1 MDDALNYTDDILI
14 ADLKAVQDA
23 VQAWAT
29 ARDIWFDCGFK
40 SYREHVDGEPFE
52 TDPVVCVQYYS
63 SDFEWALYG
72 DLESEFSDLL
82 AHHGFCYELAS
93 AGNIYYYP
101 QEGPR
106 SRAYAQYFRWLWV
119 CSLVQEDFADIYEE
133 LYSHFATHPHDL
145 HRLGWRDYEILLAR
159 IFQTQGFSV
168 ELGPGQGDGGV
179 DIRLLQRDPIG
190 DILTL
195 VQAKKYSPRNKI
207 GLETVQAITGAAFV
221 EGANGMVVTTSSY
234 LPGAREF
241 AARTSGRIDLMTSD
255 HVVSWCQTAESG
267 IIRDKSTLVSRHA
280 VERLLLDVRQR
291 NDSRVLHSSWG
302 YNSTHNSFAVI
313 LKETRHAALLMSLPG
328 QNLTDD
334 GYGQRGTEAPLIDAS
349 ALGFHRADT
358 VWRVKKRFWKD
369 GTMSFWDGAN
379 LYQPWDGRPVEF
391 DYYD

>member
-1 MDDALNYTDDILI
+1 MDDALNYTDDVLI
-14 ADLKAVQDA
+14 ADLKAMQDA

-40 SYREHVDGEPFE
+40 SYCEHVDAEPSE
-52 TDPVVCVQYYS
+52 IDPVVCVQYYS

-72 DLESEFSDLL
+72 DLEPEFSNLL
-82 AHHGFCYELAS
+82 AHHGFWYELAG
-93 AGNIYYYP
+93 AGNMYYYP

-133 LYSHFATHPHDL
+133 LYSHFAANPDDL

-190 DILTL
+190 DVLTL

-221 EGANGMVVTTSSY
+221 QGANGMVVTTSSY

-241 AARTSGRIDLMTSD
+241 AARTSGRIDLVTSD
-255 HVVSWCQTAESG
+255 EVTAWCRTAESG
-267 IIRDKSTLVSRHA
+267 IIRDKSTLVSPHA
-280 VERLLLDVRQR
+280 VERLLLDVSQKK
-291 NDSRVLHSSWG
+291 DSRVLHSSWG
-302 YNSTHNSFAVI
+302 YNSTHNSFAVV
-313 LKETRHAALLMSLPG
+313 LKETRHAALLMSLPR

-358 VWRVKKRFWKD
+358 VWRVKKRIRKD
-369 GTMSFWDGAN
+369 GTISFWDGN
-379 LYQPWDGRPVEF
+379 HLYHTWDGDPVEF

>member
-1 MDDALNYTDDILI
+1 
-14 ADLKAVQDA
+14 
-23 VQAWAT
+23 
-29 ARDIWFDCGFK
+29 
-40 SYREHVDGEPFE
+40 
-52 TDPVVCVQYYS
+52 
-63 SDFEWALYG
+63 
-72 DLESEFSDLL
+72 
-82 AHHGFCYELAS
+82 
-93 AGNIYYYP
+93 
-101 QEGPR
+101 
-106 SRAYAQYFRWLWV
+106 
-119 CSLVQEDFADIYEE
+119 
-133 LYSHFATHPHDL
+133 
-145 HRLGWRDYEILLAR
+145 
-159 IFQTQGFSV
+159 
-168 ELGPGQGDGGV
+168 V

-190 DILTL
+190 DVLTL

-255 HVVSWCQTAESG
+255 HVVSWCQAAESG
-267 IIRDKSTLVSRHA
+267 IIRDKSTLVSHHA

-291 NDSRVLHSSWG
+291 NGGRVLHSSWG

-313 LKETRHAALLMSLPG
+313 LKETRHAALLMNLPR